1 AMRGF
6 VDDVM
11 KGLWPAKT
19 FYSAQYWSVSWVDP
33 DIGRLFLEAL
43 AAARTGDRP
52 LAERLLYSNLWS
64 KWGTM
69 YKYRSRSD
77 LSKKA
82 RDAYERSV
90 DLSPTYPW
98 GFYELANIELEAG
111 EHEKALSQ
119 LQRAIQLC
127 PSMLLFHN
135 NAGVAQLGLQQSVE
149 AETSFR
155 KVLDLEATSF
165 ATIKGVS
172 PRAGACMLRLL
183 LLHALDKLPI
193 LLHCKAQCDLKLR
206 S

>member
-1 AMRGF
+1 MLPEHLLA
-6 VDDVM
+6 
-11 KGLWPAKT
+11 P
-19 FYSAQYWSVSWVDP
+19 QYWSVSWVDP

-98 GFYELANIELEAG
+98 GFYELANIELEVG
-111 EHEKALSQ
+111 DFRERGKCNALLICTSS
-119 LQRAIQLC
+119 I
-127 PSMLLFHN
+127 SKW
-135 NAGVAQLGLQQSVE
+135 QS
-149 AETSFR
+149 
-155 KVLDLEATSF
+155 
-165 ATIKGVS
+165 
-172 PRAGACMLRLL
+172 
-183 LLHALDKLPI
+183 H
-193 LLHCKAQCDLKLR
+193 
-206 S
+206 